1 MRRCKNCG
9 RLFVVAGHAGTERCD
24 HPADEKGRTCK
35 EIGAFRVCEKNRSK
49 NEAFKVL
56 RREYKK
62 QFAWIRAG
70 KITRDEFY
78 VWSEQTGKS
87 RMSVTS
93 KKSHCQSLWSGRDSY
108 ILRLLF
114 DGGRPMTQR
123 YWGDHSPAS
132 RKFNMNSKKVLSM
145 QSTRHLVTGALHFVS
160 ACYAWA
166 VCQRFYCLIWN
177 GSRRRLIFISRFS
190 KSAPVP
196 AGHRSPNRSGSLT
209 PVP

>member
-1 MRRCKNCG
+1 MYCETFAEFPCPDTVYDLIDYHLRECLKREPKMRRCKNCG

-78 VWSEQTGKS
+78 VWSEQT
-87 RMSVTS
+87 R
-93 KKSHCQSLWSGRDSY
+93 
-108 ILRLLF
+108 
-114 DGGRPMTQR
+114 
-123 YWGDHSPAS
+123 
-132 RKFNMNSKKVLSM
+132 
-145 QSTRHLVTGALHFVS
+145 
-160 ACYAWA
+160 
-166 VCQRFYCLIWN
+166 
-177 GSRRRLIFISRFS
+177 
-190 KSAPVP
+190 
-196 AGHRSPNRSGSLT
+196 
-209 PVP
+209 